1 MSNISA
7 VLTKTPLIYLA
18 PMAGI
23 TDLPFRDLVSSYGV
37 GQVVSEMIASENIK
51 FEISGASKKLS
62 FSKKFKNSIVQLA
75 GCDAYWMAEA
85 AKYAESFG
93 CDAIDI
99 NMGCPAKKV
108 INGQAGSALM
118 KDLGNAQ
125 RLIDAV
131 VQAVNIPITLKMRLG
146 WDENTKNAST
156 LAQIAEHSG
165 VKLITVHARTRCQ
178 FFKGKALWS
187 EIKKIKEGLGIPV
200 IVNGDI
206 VCNSSARK
214 SLCDSGADGLM
225 IGRGARGKPWILKQ
239 TLESLTHRKSTCS
252 TSAEQITLVMLKHY
266 DAILSFYG
274 IENGIKLARKHL
286 TAYLEHFNVSKVL
299 KTKIL
304 TCESHLSVNCMISEL
319 ETVGLIQT
327 YGN

>member
-1 MSNISA
+1 LSNNSA
-7 VLTKTPLIYLA
+7 VLTETPLIYLA

-51 FEISGASKKLS
+51 FEISGKSKKLS
-62 FSKKFKNSIVQLA
+62 FSNKFKNSIVQLA
-75 GCDAYWMAEA
+75 GCDTYWMAEA

-156 LAQIAEHSG
+156 LAKIAEHGG

-187 EIKKIKEGLGIPV
+187 EIKKIKEGVGIPV

-206 VCNSSARK
+206 VCISSARK

-225 IGRGARGKPWILKQ
+225 IGRGARGKPWILKK
-239 TLESLTHRKSTCS
+239 TLESLTHNKSTHP

-286 TAYLEHFNVSKVL
+286 AAYLEHFNVSKVL
-299 KTKIL
+299 KTEIL
-304 TCESHLSVNCMISEL
+304 TCHSHSSVSCMISKL

-327 YGN
+327 YEN